1 MRTVDTAQYQQR
13 LDTYD
18 FDMIVASWGQSLS
31 PGNEQRDFWGSQA
44 ATTDGTRNYV
54 GIRNPA
60 VDALID
66 RVISAPDRDSLI
78 HRTRALD
85 RVLLWN
91 HYVIPHWHISM
102 YRVAYWDKFRTPEIP
117 PRYSLGVETWWID
130 PALEARLAKRKRGM

>member
-1 MRTVDTAQYQQR
+1 
-13 LDTYD
+13 
-18 FDMIVASWGQSLS
+18 VASWGESLS

-44 ATTDGTRNYV
+44 ATTNGARNYV
-54 GIRNPA
+54 GIRDPA

-66 RVISAPDRDSLI
+66 LVISAPDRDSLI

-102 YRVAYWDKFRTPEIP
+102 YRVAYWDKFRAPETP
-117 PRYSLGVETWWID
+117 PRYSLGLDTWWID
-130 PALEARLAKRKRGM
+130 PALEASLAARKRGVQ